1 MRKLL
6 VVFVCVMLA
15 LSLAA
20 CQSTEEETPLSESYI
35 AEIHANL
42 RQSSV
47 GITTFV
53 YDQNFSSHLAFEA
66 FGAGVIYRESESYL
80 YVLTNY
86 HVVDSRTYDYAE
98 YYVQLHNQET
108 LQVGELIAYDPEL
121 DLAVLRFLKPSDD
134 YQLISISTRIETSL
148 QEGEFVL
155 AFGKPQDNNVYQGE
169 YIGMVSIDE
178 VDFNVLHHSAN
189 VFSGLSG
196 SALTDI
202 HGNLIGINTWMTDS
216 SQGTGLAVSIY
227 EIYTFLENN
236 HLLPE

>member
-6 VVFVCVMLA
+6 VAFIFIMLV

-20 CQSTEEETPLSESYI
+20 CNRTEEETPLSESYI

-80 YVLTNY
+80 YVLTNF

-98 YYVQLHNQET
+98 YHVQLYNQEST
-108 LQVGELIAYDPEL
+108 QLGELVAYDSDL
-121 DLAVLRFLKPSDD
+121 DLAVLRFLKPSDN
-134 YQLISISTRIETSL
+134 YYLISLSTRVETAL

-178 VDFNVLHHSAN
+178 VDFNVLYHSAN

-227 EIYTFLENN
+227 EIYGFLES
-236 HLLPE
+236 HQLLPE